1 MGLPRT
7 IAVDGPAGSGKSS
20 VSFAVA
26 QKLGYLFVDTGA
38 FYRAVTL
45 LVLRQGINPA
55 DVNRVA
61 ALARNVR
68 IELSGDLRDDGRQY
82 TLLVNGEDITWHIHS
97 PEVDAYVSVVA
108 ANPGVRQAMLAAQR
122 ALAAR
127 GRVIMAGRDI
137 GTVVLPDADLKI
149 YIDAALEARAERRYK
164 QRIQAGEEADL
175 ASIYEGLRQR
185 DMTDS
190 QRKVAPLLRAPD
202 AVYLD
207 TTSLSLDEAIE
218 AAYQIVLAWERQHQ
232 PPGESGHTVS

>member
-1 MGLPRT
+1 LGLPRT

-45 LVLRQGINPA
+45 LVLRQGIDPA
-55 DVNRVA
+55 DVGRVA
-61 ALARNVR
+61 ALARSVR

-97 PEVDAYVSVVA
+97 PEVDAHVSVVA

-175 ASIYEGLRQR
+175 ARIYEGLRQR

-190 QRKVAPLLRAPD
+190 QREVAPLLRAPD

-218 AAYQIVLAWERQHQ
+218 AAYQIVLAWERRHQ
-232 PPGESGHTVS
+232 PPVESGHTAS